1 MKKILNSLTLV
12 LGVVLFVSC
21 FRNAPSES
29 NQDSISYNRGSEKS
43 LFSSNNF
50 NIKSIDDLYEFLTY
64 TENRFP
70 LVSAHRGG
78 ETEGY
83 PENAIETFEHWAKQF
98 PLIIECDVRMS
109 KDSVLVLMHDETLD
123 RTSNGN
129 GFVNSHTYAELSKMH
144 LKDSNGTLTAY
155 NIPTLEKALNWGKGN
170 VIFTLDVKQ
179 DVPYKLLNQIIQKTN
194 AQPYSVVITY
204 NPNQARAI
212 NRINPDLMLSVS
224 VKSQKDLTK
233 LAEAG
238 IPDNRLIA
246 FVGTS
251 QPKTE
256 LVDLLH
262 SHGIK
267 TILGTIG
274 NLDKQAKS
282 RGYQVYAEY
291 IEHGADVLST
301 DRPEDAQKALDFYIK
316 KRKIESPFVN
326 K

>member
-1 MKKILNSLTLV
+1 MKKILNSIAFAISFIV
-12 LGVVLFVSC
+12 IVGC
-21 FRNAPSES
+21 FRNTPPQSQQDTVTSKS
-29 NQDSISYNRGSEKS
+29 NYEKS
-43 LFSSNNF
+43 LFSSSNF
-50 NIKSIDDLYEFLTY
+50 NINSLDDLYEFLTY
-64 TENRFP
+64 SEKRVP

-78 ETEGY
+78 DTQGY
-83 PENAIETFEHWAKQF
+83 PENAIETFEYWAKQF

-123 RTSNGN
+123 RTSNGS
-129 GFVNSHTYAELSKMH
+129 GSINSYSLEDLKKIR
-144 LKDSNGTLTAY
+144 LKDSNGELTEY
-155 NIPTLEKALNWGKGN
+155 KIPTLEEALVWGKGN

-194 AQPYSVVITY
+194 AQSYAVVITY
-204 NPNQARAI
+204 NSNQARAI

-224 VKSQKDLTK
+224 IKSQKDLAK

-256 LVDLLH
+256 LIDLLH

-274 NLDKQAKS
+274 NLDKQTKS

-291 IEHGADVLST
+291 IENGADILST
-301 DRPEDAQKALDFYIK
+301 DRPEEAQKALDFFIK
-316 KRKIESPFVN
+316 KRKLESPFLN
-326 K
+326 R